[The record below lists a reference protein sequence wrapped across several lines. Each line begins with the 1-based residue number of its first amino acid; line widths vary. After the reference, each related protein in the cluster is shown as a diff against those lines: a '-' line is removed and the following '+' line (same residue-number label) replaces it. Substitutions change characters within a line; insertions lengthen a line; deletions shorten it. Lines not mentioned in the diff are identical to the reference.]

1 MIRKLQRKIV
11 LTTTLTLAILIVL
24 GNLIVHVAVL
34 RVCGQMTDHILKSL
48 AENEEVLRGS
58 QQGQLVED
66 LAFGKLTVTKE
77 ELFSL
82 LTTPLYAAELDTD
95 GTLLCF
101 EDLRSTSPLDPSD
114 MEPVLRTVSQREAGS
129 GSSGGFRYYK
139 EEKPYGYFVVL
150 ANNDLGFSK
159 NVGRHLLRVSLSVSL
174 PVLLFLFCIS
184 ILLSRYAISP
194 AVNALKRQKQF
205 ISDAGHEL
213 KTPLSTITV
222 NAAVLASEL
231 GPNKYMD
238 CIQYETQRMDVLVR
252 QLLDVACLDD
262 AEPVERREV
271 FSLSEVVYQA
281 TLPFESLAFEQDIR
295 YTTDIQENCSFCGDP
310 ERIRQVAGILLDNA
324 FKYCRSGGEVS
335 LQLRQEGRHL
345 VLEVYNTGPGIAPED
360 LPHIFERFYRC
371 DKART
376 GNGSYGLGLAIARA
390 AVEAAGGKISVESE
404 YGHWSRFRVTLP
416 ERNF

>member
-1 MIRKLQRKIV
+1 MIRALQRKIV
-11 LTTTLTLAILIVL
+11 LTTTLTLSIFVLL
-24 GNLIVHVAVL
+24 GNLMVHVAVV

-48 AENEEVLRGS
+48 AENEEVLRS
-58 QQGQLVED
+58 PEQAPLVED
-66 LAFGKLTVTKE
+66 LGIGRLTVTKE

-82 LTTPLYAAELDTD
+82 LTTPLYAADLGPD
-95 GTLLCF
+95 GSLLAI
-101 EDLRSTSPLDPSD
+101 EDLRESVCVESGGMDA
-114 MEPVLRTVSQREAGS
+114 VLRTVVRRDTGTGSAG
-129 GSSGGFRYYK
+129 GLRYYK
-139 EEKPYGYFVVL
+139 VKKPDGYFVIL
-150 ANNDLGFSK
+150 ADNGLGFAQSI
-159 NVGRHLLRVSLSVSL
+159 GRHLMRVSISVSIPAL
-174 PVLLFLFCIS
+174 LLLFCVS
-184 ILLSRYAISP
+184 VLLSRFAISP
-194 AVNALKRQKQF
+194 AVDALKRQKQF

-281 TLPFESLAFEQDIR
+281 TLPFESLAVEQDSR

>member
-295 YTTDIQENCSFCGDP
+295 CTTDIQENCSFCGDP

>member
-34 RVCGQMTDHILKSL
+34 RVCGQMTDHILRSL

-66 LAFGKLTVTKE
+66 LIIGKLTVTKE

-82 LTTPLYAAELDTD
+82 LTTPLYAAELGPD
-95 GTLLCF
+95 GSLLCF

-129 GSSGGFRYYK
+129 GSAGGFRYYK
-139 EEKPYGYFVVL
+139 VEKPYGYFAIL
-150 ANNDLGFSK
+150 ADNGLGFSQ
-159 NVGRHLLRVSLSVSL
+159 NIGRHLVRVSLSVSL
-174 PVLLFLFCIS
+174 PVLLFLLCIS
-184 ILLSRYAISP
+184 IFLSRYAISP
-194 AVNALKRQKQF
+194 AVAALKRQKQF

-222 NAAVLASEL
+222 NAAVLASEI

-324 FKYCRSGGEVS
+324 FKYCRFGGEVS

-390 AVEAAGGKISVESE
+390 AVEAAGGKITAESE